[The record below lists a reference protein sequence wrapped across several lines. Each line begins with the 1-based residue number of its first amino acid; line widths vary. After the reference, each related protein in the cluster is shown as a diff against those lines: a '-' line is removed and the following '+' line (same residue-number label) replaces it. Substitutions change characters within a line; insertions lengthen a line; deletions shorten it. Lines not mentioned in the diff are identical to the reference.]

1 MKKKASKK
9 RSKKGTKVK
18 SLDTKINKLEKQLQ
32 TLKTKKKVEQ
42 HKVIVAYGIDLQD
55 FVHPLRKVSKKVGK
69 KVGKK
74 VSKRKSKKKVDLRD
88 QLKKGIEI
96 ETLEHGKRL
105 AKKVAMDHLSRD
117 PNYYS
122 H

>member
-69 KVGKK
+69 KV
-74 VSKRKSKKKVDLRD
+74 SKRKSKKKVDLRD